1 MGKYY
6 LYNGKQVGF
15 VRKAIDEVVLVEE
28 GWISE
33 VQNHFGKKTH
43 DQLLAIP
50 ATILKN
56 GGFPPVSR
64 AQSWIIL
71 LEVLNKGV
79 PEALR
84 DADSDEKIG
93 KGTLLKDMA
102 KAPLRIAAATID
114 TTAAATGAVVG
125 AAASAV
131 SSTAETTLD
140 VAEGAVDIVEDVVE
154 DVSDAVFDEETVD
167 GEGSE

>member
-28 GWISE
+28 GWVSE

-71 LEVLNKGV
+71 LEILNKGV

-84 DADSDEKIG
+84 DTDTDEKIG
-93 KGTLLKDMA
+93 QGTLLMDMA

-114 TTAAATGAVVG
+114 TTAAVTGAAVG
-125 AAASAV
+125 AAASVVA
-131 SSTAETTLD
+131 STLE
-140 VAEGAVDIVEDVVE
+140 VAEDVVE
-154 DVSDAVFDEETVD
+154 DAVDVVEDAITDDEDEVGND
-167 GEGSE
+167 GEGSD